1 MLRAVPMLVLLLAA
15 GTARGDDELGDGSV
29 IFARGSALL
38 KVDVRGRGEAE
49 VAQLPAKVTVRA
61 LRSDAAGNVLLADL
75 AGKWA
80 WMPLD
85 GSTRALSELPCADGP
100 AQLAEDG
107 TSVLCRSP
115 KATNQTIV
123 VELGSK
129 AAPVAVPV
137 PAASARLVGTG
148 VERKL
153 VWADG
158 LGVWRSGDRDGKHKT
173 RVAPEA
179 PLRGFLASPDGER
192 GIAVYADQVFADTK
206 HTRPADVLMTVQLD
220 GNGARRKAIRD
231 GVPVEWSHDAQWI
244 LVQDGANACI
254 MRASGGQYK
263 CWKGYTG
270 ASLSPDGRWG
280 LVLGSR
286 DGAKPAKSSAKDKKG
301 GKDKKDAKAGKD
313 KKGGKD
319 TKPTPEPEAA
329 PDRPLDRGSDEPSD
343 EPESR
348 DAPPAGDDVQV
359 APPTGPLA
367 LYRVRLEGAFTD
379 RPALLVKVV
388 DGAAVWVP

>member
-192 GIAVYADQVFADTK
+192 AIGVYADEVYTDVH
-206 HTRPADVLMTVQLD
+206 HTRPAELLMTLQLD
-220 GNGARRKAIRD
+220 GKGARRKAIRD
-231 GVPVEWSHDAQWI
+231 GVAVEWAHDGEWV
-244 LVQDGANACI
+244 LVQDGASACI
-254 MRASGGQYK
+254 MRAAGGQYK
-263 CWKGYTG
+263 CWRGFTA
-270 ASLSPDGRWG
+270 ASLSSDGRWG
-280 LVLGSR
+280 LVLGNR
-286 DGAKPAKSSAKDKKG
+286 DGSKPPGKPAAKGPGRPAPKAAAKPPARPA
-301 GKDKKDAKAGKD
+301 AGD
-313 KKGGKD
+313 
-319 TKPTPEPEAA
+319 PT
-329 PDRPLDRGSDEPSD
+329 GEPSD
-343 EPESR
+343 EPEAG
-348 DAPPAGDDVQV
+348 DAPPSNDDVSV
-359 APPTGPLA
+359 APPSGPLS

-379 RPALLVKVV
+379 KATLLVKVV
-388 DGAAVWVP
+388 DGAAAWVPRAP